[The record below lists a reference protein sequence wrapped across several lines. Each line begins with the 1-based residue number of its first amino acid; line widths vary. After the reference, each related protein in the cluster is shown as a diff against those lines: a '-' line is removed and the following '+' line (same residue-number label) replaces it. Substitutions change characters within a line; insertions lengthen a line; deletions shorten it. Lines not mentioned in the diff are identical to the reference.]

1 MKTEEENRS
10 VIENAWNERAKK
22 AGMVRTRNPSR
33 PWYRYANELLSKLPP
48 SKKDG
53 TDALDVGCGVG
64 EFMGMLRDLGFKVE
78 GIDGSQE
85 QMDTVA
91 SMGFEG
97 RVADLEDGLPFPNE
111 SFGLVTCLELI
122 EHIAGA
128 EDLLKEVYRVLHPGG
143 YLLLSTPNFSFLNN
157 RLHYLFGAPPCNE
170 GVHLRYFTKQGLESL
185 LNRTDFRTVQRNS
198 YGVIPLLSTLTM
210 RLFKGEPVLWRTP
223 AALESFLAYDF
234 IYLVE
239 RV

>member
-1 MKTEEENRS
+1 MVETVWNNRIKKTGS
-10 VIENAWNERAKK
+10 VRA
-22 AGMVRTRNPSR
+22 RNPLR
-33 PWYRYANELLSKLPP
+33 PWYHYAKELLSDSVIRSDSRPK
-48 SKKDG
+48 
-53 TDALDVGCGVG
+53 ALDVGCGVG
-64 EFMGMLRDLGFKVE
+64 EFMLTLREMGFRVE
-78 GIDGSQE
+78 GVDGSQE
-85 QMDTVA
+85 QMDIVYST
-91 SMGFEG
+91 GFEG
-97 RVADLEDGLPFPNE
+97 KVADLEDGLPYPNE

-122 EHIAGA
+122 EHIVRA
-128 EDLLKEVYRVLHPGG
+128 EELLREIHRILHPEG

-185 LNRTDFRTVQRNS
+185 LNRTGFRVIQRNS

-210 RLFKGEPVLWRTP
+210 RLFKGEAVLWRTP
-223 AALESFLAYDF
+223 PVLESLLAYDF